1 MDTDKKGTLISV
13 IFIAVFGFLLCYGI
27 GNGIQYLQGG
37 KREARNLHSII
48 ESVPQVAPEQVIPV
62 EQLSFVQNAYSI
74 HIGEVVILEVIIT
87 PDAATTPTITWK
99 SSNISIADVDQNGYV
114 VGVGE
119 GTAIITAESDNGIV
133 AEANVSVVPSS
144 VPIIEVNQVTLSK
157 KSMRMK
163 VGESETLQATISPKD
178 ATYRTLIWSSS
189 NSSIVTVNE
198 SGKIVAIREGNATI
212 TVKSSNGKSD
222 SIAVTVGKSSSH
234 NVDVTSIS
242 LSKNNITLE
251 IGQTETITATVNP
264 KNATVQA
271 LTWTSSNPA
280 VATVTDGGKI
290 KAVQAGTTIVT
301 ARSVNGMLSSVYVTV
316 ISGGTPIVE
325 VTGVVLSKTSTILEE
340 GQTEVITASVQPA
353 NATNQTITFSSS
365 DSSVV
370 MVNQRGVITAMK
382 AGSATI
388 IAQSYNGKNSRMSVA
403 VTKKS
408 SPDIAVSGVT
418 LSKTSVSLEVGQTE
432 TVSASVQP
440 SNATNPTITWASS
453 NAAVATITQ
462 TGKITAISKGTATI
476 IVKSNNGKTASLIV
490 TVNKSEI
497 DVTSVVVSTNNVQ
510 LEVGGSTTV
519 TASVRPSNATNPTIT
534 WKSND
539 TSIATVNAN
548 GKITGVKAGT
558 TTVTAKSNNGKSASV
573 SVSVIKKGSLVEV
586 TGVVLSKTSLALVV
600 GGTEQITATITP
612 SNATNPSITW
622 YSDTPSVATVDGNG
636 NVTAVGAGKA
646 TITAQSNNGKKAS
659 AVVTVTAPVI
669 PIAANGKINNE
680 YFHITPGEEKDVGKA
695 IAAKNSKGISE
706 ALQYASTNGFTYVY
720 IAKDTY
726 TVANVVDDKDNNNNA
741 AIRMYSN
748 VTFDL
753 HGSTIKLFTNTDPK
767 YSVVY
772 FQNATNAG
780 IKNGRIVGDRET
792 HRCNSSG
799 NLIDS
804 YPAENERK
812 CGPDHGGSHEW
823 GFGIKIL
830 ASSHITIEDMNI
842 SYMTGDGIYMRMRGS
857 HTGDYP
863 TDDIK
868 ILNNKIHKCR
878 RQGISLVSGTHVTI
892 DNNHIYD
899 IHGAAPQLGI
909 DLEPN
914 QPFDEINHIT
924 ITNNKIYSL
933 GNGNSISTAGRTGPI
948 TGPITITD
956 NYLSAAIC
964 IDKPYPKLSG
974 NKRINNQG
982 NSASGN
988 WNTNCPY

>member
-198 SGKIVAIREGNATI
+198 SGKIVAIREGTATI

-408 SPDIAVSGVT
+408 SPDIAVSGIT

-440 SNATNPTITWASS
+440 SNATNQTITWASS
-453 NAAVATITQ
+453 NAAVATVTQ

-548 GKITGVKAGT
+548 GKIIGVKAGT
-558 TTVTAKSNNGKSASV
+558 TTVIAKSNNGKSASV

-600 GGTEQITATITP
+600 GGTEQIIATITP

-680 YFHITPGEEKDVGKA
+680 YFHITEGDNVEKA

-706 ALQYASTNGFTYVY
+706 AIQYASINGIRNIY
-720 IAKDTY
+720 IAKGTY
-726 TVANVVDDKDNNNNA
+726 MVANIVDDKDNNNNA

-748 VTFDL
+748 VDFDL
-753 HGSTIKLFTNTDPK
+753 HGSTIKLFTNYDPK
-767 YSVVY
+767 YAVVY
-772 FQNATNAG
+772 FQNVTNST
-780 IKNGRIVGDRET
+780 IRNGRLVGDRET

-804 YPAENERK
+804 YHDITSNM
-812 CGPDHGGSHEW
+812 CGSSHGGTHEW

-830 ASSHITIEDMNI
+830 ASSNIHIEDMNI

-857 HTGDYP
+857 HTGSYP
-863 TDDIK
+863 TDQIY
-868 ILNNKIHKCR
+868 ILRNKIHKCR
-878 RQGISLVSGTHVTI
+878 RQGISIVSGTKVTI
-892 DNNHIYD
+892 DNNQIYD
-899 IHGAAPQLGI
+899 IHGASPQLGI

-914 QPFDEINHIT
+914 QDFDVINHIT
-924 ITNNKIYSL
+924 ITNNRIYSL